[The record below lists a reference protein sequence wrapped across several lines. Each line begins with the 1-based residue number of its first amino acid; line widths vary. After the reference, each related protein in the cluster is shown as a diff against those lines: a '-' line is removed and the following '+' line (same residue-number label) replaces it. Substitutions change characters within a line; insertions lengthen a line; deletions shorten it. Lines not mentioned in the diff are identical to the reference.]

1 MSFRLFLARHPSRR
15 KAKHPLII
23 EDFLEVAQ
31 ASKRK
36 CLRKMIEMISDLY
49 QNGMDSGFIKHLGG
63 PLYELKS
70 RTSEGGARV
79 YFLRYDD
86 TAFIVGRAECKKE
99 SEADQN
105 LLSSMIDVLEAF
117 EQPGVLSGKGLT

>member
-1 MSFRLFLARHPSRR
+1 MTFRLLLARHPTRL

-23 EDFLEVAQ
+23 EDFLETAR
-31 ASKRK
+31 ASKGK
-36 CLRKMIEMISDLY
+36 CLKKMIEMLSDLH
-49 QNGMDSGFIKHLGG
+49 QNGMNTGFIKHLGG
-63 PLYELKS
+63 PLYELKG

-86 TAFIVGRAECKKE
+86 NAFIVGRAECKKE

-105 LLSSMIDVLEAF
+105 LLSSMIDVLDAL